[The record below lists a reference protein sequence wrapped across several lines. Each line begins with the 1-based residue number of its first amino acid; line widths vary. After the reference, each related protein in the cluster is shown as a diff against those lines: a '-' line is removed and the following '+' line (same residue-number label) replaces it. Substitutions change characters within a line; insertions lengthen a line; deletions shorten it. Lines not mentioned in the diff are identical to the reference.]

1 MQIKRRKDVFGLME
15 SKIMAIHIPSL
26 DERAGELA
34 QQYADT
40 LTKPKNSLGRL
51 EELAVE
57 LAKMTGESFPVVS
70 PPGVIVFAADHG
82 VVSEGVSAFPQEVTR
97 QMVRNFLNGGAAINV
112 FSKSIGAKMC
122 VVDIGIAGDMKEE
135 KLVNKKI
142 KYGTANFLNENAM
155 SRDEAVKAIE
165 TGYQQAVAMIRGGVK
180 CLILGEMGIGN
191 TTASSAVTAALSGI
205 SIEKLTGA
213 GTGIKENEREHKKQV
228 IRLALERRKPNAE
241 DPIDVLAK
249 VGGLEICG
257 MTGAMLASAANRTPI
272 LVDGFIAAT
281 AALAA
286 SKISNNVKDYMIMA
300 HRSVEPGHSAILE
313 LLGKEP
319 LLDFQMRLG
328 EGSGAAVAFPI
339 LQSAVL
345 MLKEMATF
353 ESAQVAGQV

>member
-1 MQIKRRKDVFGLME
+1 
-15 SKIMAIHIPSL
+15 
-26 DERAGELA
+26 
-34 QQYADT
+34 
-40 LTKPKNSLGRL
+40 
-51 EELAVE
+51 
-57 LAKMTGESFPVVS
+57 
-70 PPGVIVFAADHG
+70 
-82 VVSEGVSAFPQEVTR
+82 
-97 QMVRNFLNGGAAINV
+97 
-112 FSKSIGAKMC
+112 MC

-142 KYGTANFLNENAM
+142 KYGTADFLNENAM

-165 TGYQQAVAMIRGGVK
+165 TGYQQAVAMIHSCVK
-180 CLILGEMGIGN
+180 CLILGEEMGIGN
-191 TTASSAVTAALSGI
+191 TTASSAVTAAFSGI

-213 GTGIKENEREHKKQV
+213 GTGIKENKREYKKQV
-228 IRLALERRKPNAE
+228 AGLALERRKPNTE
-241 DPIDVLAK
+241 DSIDVLAK

-272 LVDGFIAAT
+272 LVDGFIAST

-286 SKISNNVKDYMIMA
+286 SKISSSVKDYMIMA

-319 LLDFQMRLG
+319 ILDFQMRLG

-345 MLKEMATF
+345 ILKEMATF